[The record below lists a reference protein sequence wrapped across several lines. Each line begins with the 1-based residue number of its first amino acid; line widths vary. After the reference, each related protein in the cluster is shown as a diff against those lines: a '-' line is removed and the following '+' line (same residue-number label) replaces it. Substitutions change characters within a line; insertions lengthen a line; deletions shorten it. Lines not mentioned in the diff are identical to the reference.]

1 MEPTPNP
8 DGMSPKADAV
18 RLRVEVYEALAK
30 AKGLDSRAK
39 QAARHGI
46 SAAHMS
52 LIYNGHKGM
61 GLALAL
67 RMAADLGTSVEALC
81 ARSEQ

>member
-8 DGMSPKADAV
+8 DAPSAKSDRV
-18 RLRVEVYEALAK
+18 LLRAEVYDALAGR
-30 AKGLDSRAK
+30 KGLDTRAK

-52 LIYNGHKGM
+52 LIYNGRKGL
-61 GLALAL
+61 GLSLAL
-67 RMAADLGTSVEALC
+67 RIAADLGTSVEALTRR
-81 ARSEQ
+81 AS